1 MAVLTGG
8 SIQAGTK
15 SNVIPDPAESHL
27 RSYGDTTALSVVES
41 WMVMVRRG
49 E

>member
-27 RSYGDTTALSVVES
+27 RSYGDTTALSV
-41 WMVMVRRG
+41 G
-49 E
+49 